1 MKKLEREKRFRM
13 GKLNKLQMEMLKKSK
28 ELFKLVKWNKKD
40 KRNELVLESID
51 DLNLYYEVKNWSE
64 EIEKQFKKNMKWTQT
79 TTLDNNTKTINKN
92 YILGKKILLLPLL
105 IVWKW

>member
-64 EIEKQFKKNMKWTQT
+64 EIEKQFK
-79 TTLDNNTKTINKN
+79 
-92 YILGKKILLLPLL
+92 
-105 IVWKW
+105 

>member
-28 ELFKLVKWNKKD
+28 ELFKLEKWNKKD
-40 KRNELVLESID
+40 KRNEFVLDSID

-64 EIEKQFKKNMKWTQT
+64 EIEKQFEKVK
-79 TTLDNNTKTINKN
+79 
-92 YILGKKILLLPLL
+92 
-105 IVWKW
+105 